1 MQAESARQTLT
12 VGEEAMR
19 YEPDGFDSQ
28 QAWGCGYGWV
38 GGWERA
44 SVHATNGSEFWRTN
58 TNEH

>member
-12 VGEEAMR
+12 VGEEATR

-28 QAWGCGYGWV
+28 QAWVGGWV
-38 GGWERA
+38 GGSERA
-44 SVHATNGSEFWRTN
+44 CNKRLRFWRTN